1 MARPLRLAL
10 ILIVATALGAHTAGA
25 ARAQNS
31 HPPLVSTKQDL
42 WAAPPAPARCDS
54 WQVRS
59 PVLTGVL
66 STLTLS
72 LWPASFGDDCRPV
85 AAIAEKGWTSAT
97 FDLIKPHAEN
107 AFFNARRIIYLIE
120 ILLLWRIIR
129 PVRALRT
136 LRRSKT

>member
-1 MARPLRLAL
+1 MARPFRLAL
-10 ILIVATALGAHTAGA
+10 ILIITAALTVHATGA
-25 ARAQNS
+25 ARTQNS
-31 HPPLVSTKQDL
+31 HPPTVSTNQAP
-42 WAAPPAPARCDS
+42 WAAPPALARCDS

-59 PVLTGVL
+59 PFLSAVL

-72 LWPASFGDDCRPV
+72 LWPTSFGDDCRPV
-85 AAIAEKGWTSAT
+85 SVIAEKGWTSAT
-97 FDLIKPHAEN
+97 LDLVKPHAEN